1 MSTFT
6 KFLKGEDDV
15 LLCIS
20 KKYRSV
26 ILTPTMTLN
35 IAWPRILTTPIISY
49 GYEE

>member
-20 KKYRSV
+20 EKYESV
-26 ILTPTMTLN
+26 ILTP
-35 IAWPRILTTPIISY
+35 ATTPNLLNKASFRI
-49 GYEE
+49 GY